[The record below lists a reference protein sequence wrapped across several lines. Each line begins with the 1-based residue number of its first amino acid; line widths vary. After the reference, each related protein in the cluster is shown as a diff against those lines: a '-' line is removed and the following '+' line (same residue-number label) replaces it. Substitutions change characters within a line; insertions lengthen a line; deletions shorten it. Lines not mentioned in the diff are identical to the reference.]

1 MVGDCGTNMAVTR
14 RRPRP
19 PLTDDTLNELALT
32 YVGRFATTRSKLA
45 QYLGRKVRER
55 GWDGG
60 GDPPVAQIVDR
71 CVKNGF
77 VDDAAYALSKARSM
91 TGRGYGA
98 GRVRQSLRAAGISD
112 SDSEGA
118 RQLADSEA
126 VDAALKMAR
135 RKRIGPFAVTIP
147 QQVLREKALSAMIRA
162 GHGFPLAKA
171 IVGLEPGV
179 EPDLEQL
186 ATIAGQLGD

>member
-1 MVGDCGTNMAVTR
+1 MAVTR

-19 PLTDDTLNELALT
+19 PLTDETLNELALT